1 MMVKVKPATA
11 KSYIGALRSIQQEQG
26 YDITV
31 FSDSRLDLL
40 IRGGKRCFGEGEK
53 RLRLPLTDDI
63 LMRVIHQAK
72 DDFNDVNIKAA
83 ICVAFAAFL
92 RSGEFTWD
100 AWDNSSSSFALARR
114 HIQFTPNGS
123 VSLLL
128 PVSKTDP
135 FRNGVTIRLA
145 PSPSSP
151 LCPVRALQQ
160 LFQRFPSTPDH
171 PLFSRLLGPF
181 DRQSFISKTKEMLLN
196 AGIPTNGFSGHSI
209 HKGAAVSARRNGIS
223 IPDIKLM
230 GRWKSDAAMVY
241 INENE
246 ESQHIQRL
254 LQLNH
259 TLLSPNKS
267 TPTPSLAVARPT
279 LSPTPHCP
287 HHC

>member
-1 MMVKVKPATA
+1 MMIKVKPATA

-26 YDITV
+26 HDIAV

-53 RLRLPLTDDI
+53 RLRLPLTNDI
-63 LMRVIHQAK
+63 LVRIIREAK
-72 DDFNDVNIKAA
+72 DDFNDINVKTA

-100 AWDNSSSSFALARR
+100 SWDNSSSSFALARR
-114 HIQFTPNGS
+114 HVQFTPNGS

-128 PVSKTDP
+128 PASKTDP
-135 FRNGVTIRLA
+135 FRNGVTIHLA

-160 LFQRFPSTPDH
+160 LFQLFPSTPDH

-181 DRQSFISKTKEMLLN
+181 DRQYFISKIKEMLLS

-209 HKGAAVSARRNGIS
+209 RKGAAVSARRNGIS
-223 IPDIKLM
+223 VSDIKLM

-241 INENE
+241 INEDE
-246 ESQHIQRL
+246 ESQHTQRL

-259 TLLSPNKS
+259 TLLTPNKS
-267 TPTPSLAVARPT
+267 TPTSSLAVARPT
-279 LSPTPHCP
+279 LSLTPHYP
-287 HHC
+287 RHY